1 VTLFFIPES
10 PRLLGKWGHEKECRA
25 SLQSLRGDDAD
36 ISEEANTIKETM
48 ILFDEGPKSRVMDL
62 FQRRYA
68 PSVVIGV
75 GLMLLQQLS
84 GSSGLMYY
92 VGSVFDKGGK

>member
-1 VTLFFIPES
+1 
-10 PRLLGKWGHEKECRA
+10 
-25 SLQSLRGDDAD
+25 
-36 ISEEANTIKETM
+36 M

-68 PSVVIGV
+68 PSVVVSLFYNVLWRNNVDFLLYHCLLSEFCDIFQIGV

-84 GSSGLMYY
+84 GSSGIMYY